1 MKKTAA
7 LILILSM
14 GLFFCG
20 NAYSG
25 EGAEKETVTQ
35 ISTLNALLMSIFD
48 GEVTIKELKKYGD
61 FGMGT
66 FNGLDGEMLVL
77 DGRVYQ
83 IPGDGKVREV
93 DDGMLTPFATM
104 TFFEADKTAKLH
116 GIESYDAFKKEA
128 DALIPTPNIFYAY
141 KMKGTFKAI
150 KARSVGKQTKPYP
163 PIKEIVG
170 VQSIFNFENVK
181 GTMVGFRCPP
191 YAKGMNAPGYHFHF
205 LTEDGKAGGHVLEFS
220 VQDAV
225 IEIDETSNWS
235 VILPSDKVFYGAD
248 FTPKK

>member
-1 MKKTAA
+1 MKKMAA
-7 LILILSM
+7 LVLIIAV

-20 NAYSG
+20 AACG
-25 EGAEKETVTQ
+25 DGAKKETVTQ
-35 ISTLNALLMSIFD
+35 ISTLDALLKSIFD
-48 GEVTIKELKKYGD
+48 GEITIKEMKKYGD

-66 FNGLDGEMLVL
+66 FNGLDGEMIVL

-83 IPGDGKVREV
+83 VPGSGKVREV
-93 DDGMLTPFATM
+93 DDGMITPFATM
-104 TFFEADKTAKLH
+104 TYFETDRTDALKAVDN
-116 GIESYDAFKKEA
+116 YDALKKA
-128 DALIPTPNIFYAY
+128 VDGLIPTPNIFYAL
-141 KMKGTFKAI
+141 KIKGEFKAI
-150 KARSVGKQTKPYP
+150 KARSVAKQTKPYP

-181 GTMVGFRCPP
+181 GTLVGFRCPP

-205 LTEDGKAGGHVLEFS
+205 LTEDGKAGGHVLEVS
-220 VQDAV
+220 VKDAV

-235 VILPSDKVFYGAD
+235 VILPSDKVFFGAD